1 MRRSMRRDWKTDA
14 RGRLGMES
22 LENRALMAVVSSM
35 PDVAAVSPMQVT
47 ADPTIPTIL
56 LCPCSDTGVKGD
68 GITSSTTPR
77 FTGTAAPR
85 ATVTLAVEGGETLGT
100 VRANPRGMWSF
111 ISRGVTIPEGTQVI
125 RVSEAGSGGTG
136 STTVTFDR
144 QKPTASIA
152 FTGLDSF
159 RVTFNRAVT
168 GFTERLR
175 GLYFSGQPDG
185 APRFNLPFTS
195 AQLKGYVGRIEFTAS
210 SDGRTYDIRMPEL
223 PIQSGKFQLRL
234 NASQSGVVDAVNG
247 NRLALNALSAEQT
260 VA

>member
-1 MRRSMRRDWKTDA
+1 
-14 RGRLGMES
+14 MES

-35 PDVAAVSPMQVT
+35 PEVAAVSPMQVT
-47 ADPTIPTIL
+47 AGPTIQ
-56 LCPCSDTGVKGD
+56 LCSCSDTGVKGD

-77 FTGTAAPR
+77 FTGTAAPL

-100 VRANPRGMWSF
+100 VRANRRGAFSF
-111 ISRGVTIPEGTQVI
+111 VSRLVIPEGTQVI

-144 QKPTASIA
+144 QKPKVLSIG

-159 RVTFNRAVT
+159 RVTFDRPVT
-168 GFTERLR
+168 GFTDRLR
-175 GLYFSGQPDG
+175 GLYFSGQPTDE
-185 APRFNLPFTS
+185 PRFSLPFTS
-195 AQLKGYVGRIEFTAS
+195 ARLRQHVGRIEFTPS

-234 NASQSGVVDAVNG
+234 NAAQSGVVDAVNG
-247 NRLALNALSAEQT
+247 NRLALNAPSAEQT

>member
-1 MRRSMRRDWKTDA
+1 MARFTRRDRKADA
-14 RGRLGMES
+14 HRRLGLES

-35 PDVAAVSPMQVT
+35 PEVAAVSAMQV
-47 ADPTIPTIL
+47 AAGPTIQ
-56 LCPCSDTGVKGD
+56 LCSCSDTGAKGD
-68 GITSSTTPR
+68 GITSATTPR

-100 VRANPRGMWSF
+100 AKANARGAFSF
-111 ISRGVTIPEGTQVI
+111 ISRRLIPEGTQVI

-144 QKPTASIA
+144 QKPTASIE

-159 RVTFNRAVT
+159 RVTFDRAVT
-168 GFTERLR
+168 GFTDRLR
-175 GLYFSGQPDG
+175 GVYFSGQPTG

-195 AQLKGYVGRIEFTAS
+195 AQLKQYVGRIEFTPAG
-210 SDGRTYDIRMPEL
+210 DGRTYDVRMPEL

-234 NASQSGVVDAVNG
+234 NAVQSGVVDAVNG
-247 NRLALNALSAEQT
+247 NRLAANAFSAEQT